1 MTKEFSFKIQ
11 LKDSLLLSKNK
22 KRESTLIEI
31 GVASWESTSIRNRL
45 NKKEN
50 VMN

>member
-22 KRESTLIEI
+22 KRESTLIEHRSCI
-31 GVASWESTSIRNRL
+31 LGINI
-45 NKKEN
+45 NQKQN
-50 VMN
+50 Q